1 MGRLPKPR
9 KGTEELFSSMS
20 KMIVPAFIL
29 RDFEVSEIMDHKNE
43 WIVELQEKQD
53 RIPQELRQ
61 YQDVVFDGFCH
72 PIHILSHSF
81 SLKPVY
87 LRVYRRRWKRSN
99 TDKHKSN
106 TYDLTIKGLK
116 MVPELGIFLKEEDR
130 RLSG

>member
-1 MGRLPKPR
+1 MGRSR
-9 KGTEELFSSMS
+9 KQRKSAEELFSSIS
-20 KMIVPAFIL
+20 KMIVPEFIL
-29 RDFEVSEIMDHKNE
+29 ENFQVIDVHNLKNE
-43 WIVELQEKQD
+43 WVVELEEKQD
-53 RIPQELRQ
+53 RIPEILQEFA
-61 YQDVVFDGFCH
+61 DVVFDGFCH
-72 PIHILSHSF
+72 PIDILSHSF

-99 TDKHKSN
+99 TDKHYSN